1 MRLFVDISI
10 SSSTSLLYL
19 NHAPTYLLQ
28 GCHLKR
34 SQGQEAGSRLVQTSS
49 WSWAGSSRQ
58 GWFPE
63 VVSPSLSATSWDLT
77 WELQT
82 RIIQLPTDCL
92 QDLILNIFKIK
103 LLICTPNQ
111 LHLPAAFPIS
121 ANGSFILPQVLRL
134 KTLLSSLPLLLYF
147 HLYWFLQIL
156 LALPSSAPRIPPL
169 LMTSIMV
176 HAVVPDAKEHKMT
189 SPLACKH
196 HLLCS

>member
-10 SSSTSLLYL
+10 SNSTSLLYL
-19 NHAPTYLLQ
+19 NCATTYLLQ

-34 SQGQEAGSRLVQTSS
+34 SQGQEAGSRRLVQTDS
-49 WSWAGSSRQ
+49 WSWARSSRQ
-58 GWFPE
+58 EWFPE

-77 WELQT
+77 WQLQT
-82 RIIQLPTDCL
+82 HIIQLPTDCL
-92 QDLILNIFKIK
+92 QNLILNIFEIK

-121 ANGSFILPQVLRL
+121 ANGSFILPQMLRL
-134 KTLLSSLPLLLYF
+134 KTLPLLLYF

-176 HAVVPDAKEHKMT
+176 HVVVPDAKEHKIT

>member
-19 NHAPTYLLQ
+19 NRAPTYLLQ

-156 LALPSSAPRIPPL
+156 LTP
-169 LMTSIMV
+169 
-176 HAVVPDAKEHKMT
+176 
-189 SPLACKH
+189 
-196 HLLCS
+196 